1 MDSIYAQ
8 CESGMPKTP
17 SLLAQ
22 FKFLRRP
29 PSELVATG
37 QTAIDG
43 QTRRQEQDQQHHQ
56 EGSMYKSQVHTYTR
70 ADVQENGQVIS
81 EGL

>member
-29 PSELVATG
+29 GGLVATG

-43 QTRRQEQDQQHHQ
+43 QARRQEQDQQHHQ

-70 ADVQENGQVIS
+70 ADVQGIGQVIS

>member
-22 FKFLRRP
+22 FLRRP
-29 PSELVATG
+29 PGELVATG
-37 QTAIDG
+37 QTAVDG
-43 QTRRQEQDQQHHQ
+43 QTRRQEQDQQHH
-56 EGSMYKSQVHTYTR
+56 
-70 ADVQENGQVIS
+70 
-81 EGL
+81 

>member
-1 MDSIYAQ
+1 MFYYGIHAW

-29 PSELVATG
+29 GELVATG

-43 QTRRQEQDQQHHQ
+43 QARRQEQDQQHH
-56 EGSMYKSQVHTYTR
+56 
-70 ADVQENGQVIS
+70 
-81 EGL
+81 

>member
-17 SLLAQ
+17 SRLVE

-29 PSELVATG
+29 GELVASG
-37 QTAIDG
+37 QTATDG
-43 QTRRQEQDQQHHQ
+43 QARRQEQDQQHHQ
-56 EGSMYKSQVHTYTR
+56 EGSMYNSQVYTYTR

>member
-1 MDSIYAQ
+1 
-8 CESGMPKTP
+8 MPKTP

-29 PSELVATG
+29 GELVATG

-43 QTRRQEQDQQHHQ
+43 QSKTRARSTAPLGRLYVQQPGAHIH
-56 EGSMYKSQVHTYTR
+56 TR